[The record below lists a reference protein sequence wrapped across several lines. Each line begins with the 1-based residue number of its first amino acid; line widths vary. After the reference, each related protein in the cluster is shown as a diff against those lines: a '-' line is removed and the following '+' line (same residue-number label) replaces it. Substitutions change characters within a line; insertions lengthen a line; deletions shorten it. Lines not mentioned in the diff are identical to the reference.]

1 MAYFPM
7 FVELSGS
14 RVLIVGGGKV
24 ALRKAYKL
32 LPYGADITVVAP
44 DICRELEELSGVHIV
59 KESFSD
65 DMLNSCDMVIA
76 ATDDRE
82 LNARISKLCGE
93 AKIPVNAV
101 DDAALCSFLFPCLV
115 KKGELSIGISTG
127 GASPTA
133 AISFKEK
140 IEELVPEGI
149 DGILEYLGDIR
160 AEVKELF
167 PDEALRS
174 RIFRE
179 LFNRCITAG
188 RPLTDAETKECF
200 CDVR

>member
-7 FVELSGS
+7 FVELSGK

-24 ALRKAYKL
+24 ALRKANKL
-32 LPYGADITVVAP
+32 LPYGADITIAAP
-44 DICRELEELSGVHIV
+44 EICPELEELSGVHTV
-59 KESFSD
+59 KKSFSD
-65 DMLNSCDMVIA
+65 DMLNLCDMVIA

-82 LNARISKLCGE
+82 LNARISQLCLN
-93 AKIPVNAV
+93 ARIPVNAV
-101 DDAALCSFLFPCLV
+101 DDAELCSFLFPCLV

-140 IEELVPEGI
+140 IEDLVPDDI
-149 DGILEYLGDIR
+149 DGILEYLGGIR
-160 AEVKELF
+160 AEVKERF

-179 LFNRCITAG
+179 LFNRCVTAG
-188 RPLTDAETKECF
+188 RPLTDAETKEYF
-200 CDVR
+200 CNVR

>member
-44 DICRELEELSGVHIV
+44 DICRELEEFSGVHIV

-76 ATDDRE
+76 ATDDRK

-101 DDAALCSFLFPCLV
+101 DDAELCSFLFPCLV

>member
-44 DICRELEELSGVHIV
+44 DICRELEALSGVHIV

-82 LNARISKLCGE
+82 LNACISKLCGE

-101 DDAALCSFLFPCLV
+101 DDAELCSFLFPCLV